1 MTQDTVELLTAT
13 TPSNAPTEGDTA
25 AGSNHAVDTSKI
37 TFVDDVKDGGIS
49 VAGGIEPKEARE
61 LLGEMTV
68 VDPAQA
74 RIGLRLYRRRWIVLA
89 TVALLNNSNT
99 MAWIAFASIANHVNV
114 FYGNE
119 HAANWFSLIY
129 IISTIPVGVFA
140 MWMGSRFGLRTAIL
154 IAAWAN
160 AVGGAIRFGSSFLP
174 MGARFPVG
182 MIGQG
187 LAACAYPFIM
197 FLPTKVAGSWFGENE
212 RALATTI
219 GVMANP
225 LGVLLANILSPQI
238 AAKAAHIPIVNA
250 VTFVSPL
257 ITCLIATFGVTRS
270 EPSVPPSLSA
280 AQTQMGFIDG
290 LKACLTSRTYLIL
303 LLVMGGGMGLF
314 NCLYTVI
321 QQLLCPSGYS
331 NSFSGLCA
339 ALMISGGTIGAAVSG
354 IFVAK
359 TKLYEE
365 TMKVCMSLA
374 VVMGLIFLQLTLHP
388 NLGVFIGATSLLF
401 GTLGLAT
408 YPVGLE
414 MSAECTFPVSETT
427 STGLIVL
434 SGQVQSILYVALME
448 MTSRPLQPSY
458 MHIQVCTTG
467 EESEQ
472 VLPKDNTHASIMFS
486 VVAAVLALVLVLA
499 FKPTYKRLLAEHGN
513 KQTTKEVNEG
523 GKQLEEHIR
532 LPKADDIEIPLT
544 IRAET

>member
-1 MTQDTVELLTAT
+1 MTNDTVELLSGKTAD
-13 TPSNAPTEGDTA
+13 NAPSEGDTTLQN
-25 AGSNHAVDTSKI
+25 NHVIDTSKVKLVDSTKDTEI
-37 TFVDDVKDGGIS
+37 TIAD
-49 VAGGIEPKEARE
+49 GIEPKEARQ
-61 LLGEMTV
+61 LLGEMKV

-74 RIGLRLYRRRWIVLA
+74 RISLRKGLQER
-89 TVALLNNSNT
+89 
-99 MAWIAFASIANHVNV
+99 
-114 FYGNE
+114 
-119 HAANWFSLIY
+119 AANWFSLIY
-129 IISTIPVGVFA
+129 IICTIPVGAFA

-160 AVGGAIRFGSSFLP
+160 AIGGAIRFASSFLP
-174 MGARFPVG
+174 LGVRFPVG

-219 GVMANP
+219 GVMSNP
-225 LGVLLANILSPQI
+225 LGVLFANLLSPQI
-238 AAKAAHIPIVNA
+238 VSKAAHVPIVNA
-250 VTFVSPL
+250 VTFVPPL
-257 ITCLIATFGVTRS
+257 IACAIATFGVTRS
-270 EPSVPPSLSA
+270 EPKTPPSLSA
-280 AQTQMGFIDG
+280 AQTQMGFING
-290 LKACLTSRTYLIL
+290 LRTCLTSRTYLIL

-331 NSFSGLCA
+331 NPFSGLCA

-354 IFVAK
+354 TFVAK

-365 TMKVCMSLA
+365 TMKVCLSLA
-374 VVMGLIFLQLTLHP
+374 VVMGLTFLQLTLHP
-388 NLGVFIGATSLLF
+388 GLEWFIITTCLLF
-401 GTLGLAT
+401 GALGLAT

-434 SGQVQSILYVALME
+434 SGQVQSILYVALMD
-448 MTSRPLQPSY
+448 MASRPLQPSH

-472 VLPKDNTHASIMFS
+472 VMPKDNTNPVIMFS
-486 VVAAVLALVLVLA
+486 VVATILVLILILA

-513 KQTTKEVNEG
+513 KKIEQGTNDG
-523 GKQLEEHIR
+523 AKQLDENVR
-532 LPKADDIEIPLT
+532 LPNVNDEAQSPLT
-544 IRAET
+544 SRTET

>member
-1 MTQDTVELLTAT
+1 MVMTNDTVELLSGKTAD
-13 TPSNAPTEGDTA
+13 NAPSEGDTTLQN
-25 AGSNHAVDTSKI
+25 NHVIDTSKDTEI
-37 TFVDDVKDGGIS
+37 TIAD
-49 VAGGIEPKEARE
+49 GIEPKEARQ
-61 LLGEMTV
+61 LLGEMKV

-74 RIGLRLYRRRWIVLA
+74 RISLRVYRRRWIVLA

-119 HAANWFSLIY
+119 RAANWFSLIY
-129 IISTIPVGVFA
+129 IICTIPVGAFA

-160 AVGGAIRFGSSFLP
+160 AIGGAIRFASSFLP
-174 MGARFPVG
+174 LGVRFPVG

-219 GVMANP
+219 GVMSNP
-225 LGVLLANILSPQI
+225 LGVLFANLLSPQI
-238 AAKAAHIPIVNA
+238 VSKAAHVI
-250 VTFVSPL
+250 TFVPPL
-257 ITCLIATFGVTRS
+257 IACAIATFGVTRS
-270 EPSVPPSLSA
+270 EPKTPPSLSA
-280 AQTQMGFIDG
+280 AQTQMGFING
-290 LKACLTSRTYLIL
+290 LRTCLTSRTYLIL

-331 NSFSGLCA
+331 NPFSGLCA

-354 IFVAK
+354 TFVAK

-365 TMKVCMSLA
+365 TMKVCLSLA
-374 VVMGLIFLQLTLHP
+374 VVMGLTFLQLTLHP
-388 NLGVFIGATSLLF
+388 GLEWFIITTCLLF
-401 GTLGLAT
+401 GALGLAT

-434 SGQVQSILYVALME
+434 SGQVQSILYVALMD
-448 MTSRPLQPSY
+448 MASRPLQPSH

-472 VLPKDNTHASIMFS
+472 VMPKDNTNPVIMFS
-486 VVAAVLALVLVLA
+486 VVATILVLILILA

-513 KQTTKEVNEG
+513 KKIEQGTNDG
-523 GKQLEEHIR
+523 AKQLDENVR
-532 LPKADDIEIPLT
+532 LPNVNDEAQSPLT
-544 IRAET
+544 SRTET